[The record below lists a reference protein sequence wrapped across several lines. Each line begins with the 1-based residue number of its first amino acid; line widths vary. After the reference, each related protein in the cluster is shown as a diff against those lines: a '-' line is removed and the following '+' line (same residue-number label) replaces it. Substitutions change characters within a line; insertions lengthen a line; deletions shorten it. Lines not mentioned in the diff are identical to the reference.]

1 MSTVAV
7 PKKKQDMI
15 TEYIFDFIKQNHLVD
30 GDKLPTERELS
41 EMLQVSRT
49 TTQKVFR
56 DLELKGVVYK
66 RQGSGIFLGD
76 KGRQN
81 GKVDFI
87 SYIKVDKGES
97 ENISQFFQI
106 IQGAEEY
113 LTEQGCYLTVH
124 TVSNQNDNIYDKVCE
139 LIGNKVKGVIFN
151 SDIRMDAVTY
161 FRLLKKNC
169 AMVFADCSPLG
180 VNANFVSSD
189 NLRGGYLATRH
200 IIDIGCRRIGYVG
213 GGEERIRS
221 LSDRFLGYKT
231 ALQEACMPIRQEFLC
246 MDYVEHHPNQFVEFI
261 DEYLERVLSLPE
273 PIDGLFVRNDITAI
287 AVENA
292 LLKRGVRVPEQVA
305 IVGFDNLDI
314 SEVQK
319 VPLSSISQDFYL
331 MGKEA
336 AKMCL
341 HLAAGG
347 SSVVTQIL
355 SPVRLVARNSTA
367 RG

>member
-1 MSTVAV
+1 M
-7 PKKKQDMI
+7 
-15 TEYIFDFIKQNHLVD
+15 
-30 GDKLPTERELS
+30 
-41 EMLQVSRT
+41 
-49 TTQKVFR
+49 
-56 DLELKGVVYK
+56 
-66 RQGSGIFLGD
+66 
-76 KGRQN
+76 
-81 GKVDFI
+81 
-87 SYIKVDKGES
+87 
-97 ENISQFFQI
+97 
-106 IQGAEEY
+106 
-113 LTEQGCYLTVH
+113 H

-200 IIDIGCRRIGYVG
+200 LIDIGCRRIGYVG

-231 ALQEACMPIRQEFLC
+231 ALQEASMPIRQEFLC

>member
-1 MSTVAV
+1 
-7 PKKKQDMI
+7 MI
-15 TEYIFDFIKQNHLVD
+15 
-30 GDKLPTERELS
+30 
-41 EMLQVSRT
+41 
-49 TTQKVFR
+49 
-56 DLELKGVVYK
+56 
-66 RQGSGIFLGD
+66 
-76 KGRQN
+76 
-81 GKVDFI
+81 
-87 SYIKVDKGES
+87 
-97 ENISQFFQI
+97 
-106 IQGAEEY
+106 
-113 LTEQGCYLTVH
+113 C
-124 TVSNQNDNIYDKVCE
+124 
-139 LIGNKVKGVIFN
+139 
-151 SDIRMDAVTY
+151 
-161 FRLLKKNC
+161 
-169 AMVFADCSPLG
+169 
-180 VNANFVSSD
+180 
-189 NLRGGYLATRH
+189 
-200 IIDIGCRRIGYVG
+200 YVG

-231 ALQEACMPIRQEFLC
+231 ALQEASMPIRQEFLC

>member
-1 MSTVAV
+1 MSTLAA
-7 PKKKQDMI
+7 KNKHDLI
-15 TEYIFDFIKQNHLVD
+15 TEYIFDHIKRNHLVD

-41 EMLQVSRT
+41 ETLKVSRT

-56 DLELKGVVYK
+56 DLEMRGIVYK
-66 RQGSGIFLGD
+66 RQGSGIFLGSRE
-76 KGRQN
+76 KQN
-81 GKVDFI
+81 SKVDFI
-87 SYIKVDKGES
+87 AYVKVDKGES
-97 ENISQFFQI
+97 EKISQFFQI

-113 LTEQGCYLTVH
+113 LSGQGCYLTVH
-124 TVSNQNDNIYDKVCE
+124 TVSAQNDNIYDKVCE
-139 LIGNKVKGVIFN
+139 LIGNNVKGVIFN
-151 SDIRMDAVTY
+151 SDM
-161 FRLLKKNC
+161 
-169 AMVFADCSPLG
+169 
-180 VNANFVSSD
+180 
-189 NLRGGYLATRH
+189 ATRH
-200 IIDIGCRRIGYVG
+200 LIDIGCKRIGYVG
-213 GGEERIRS
+213 GGEERTRS
-221 LSDRFLGYKT
+221 LADRFLGYRI
-231 ALQEACMPIRQEFLC
+231 ALQEAFLPVRQEYLC
-246 MDYVEHHPNQFVEFI
+246 MDYVESHPSQFVEFI
-261 DEYLERVLSLPE
+261 DEYLDRVLSMPE

-287 AVENA
+287 AAENA
-292 LLKRGVRVPEQVA
+292 LLARGIRVPEQVA

-355 SPVRLVARNSTA
+355 SPVRLVARGSTA

>member
-66 RQGSGIFLGD
+66 RQGSGVFLGD

-151 SDIRMDAVTY
+151 SDIRICMKYRKQNT
-161 FRLLKKNC
+161 C
-169 AMVFADCSPLG
+169 GECS
-180 VNANFVSSD
+180 
-189 NLRGGYLATRH
+189 
-200 IIDIGCRRIGYVG
+200 
-213 GGEERIRS
+213 
-221 LSDRFLGYKT
+221 
-231 ALQEACMPIRQEFLC
+231 RQ
-246 MDYVEHHPNQFVEFI
+246 
-261 DEYLERVLSLPE
+261 
-273 PIDGLFVRNDITAI
+273 
-287 AVENA
+287 
-292 LLKRGVRVPEQVA
+292 
-305 IVGFDNLDI
+305 
-314 SEVQK
+314 
-319 VPLSSISQDFYL
+319 
-331 MGKEA
+331 
-336 AKMCL
+336 
-341 HLAAGG
+341 
-347 SSVVTQIL
+347 
-355 SPVRLVARNSTA
+355 
-367 RG
+367 